1 MKTDL
6 HTESLADRR
15 QGLLDD
21 YQEWQPLA
29 LHDHLSR
36 CVSRYRDRAYLLYDD
51 RELSYQDVDELSRQY
66 ASALSNLGVRP
77 GDHVGLLMA
86 NHLELPVLRYALSR
100 LGAVA
105 VSFNFRLVASDL
117 AYVMR
122 HSRCRM
128 LITMDDHEGTD
139 YLDLLEEIQPGWQ
152 AGERDNLPDLESVVV
167 RTERPPMPGCSRLR
181 DLLDDGRTSDLATI
195 DVDPTTPSD
204 ILYTS
209 GTTGLPK
216 AVVLTHD
223 ALLRSAF
230 SSALSR
236 GFDQRW
242 RILFS
247 LPMYHVF
254 GLTEG
259 LLASSFTGGAVIPR
273 QSFTPADHFTAVERH
288 RADDILCVPTMTIAM
303 LEDPSIADYD
313 LSSLRALFSAG
324 APSPEWV
331 WRRAKE
337 AFGVHELITGYGMT
351 EMSGSLVITMPDDTL
366 DHLTNTIGTLK
377 MAGPAGDDD
386 YGLCDLVVV
395 DPGSGDPL
403 PSDATGEWRWRGP
416 VMTAGFW
423 DGTTVSPVSE
433 DGWLPSGDLGYRDS
447 DGYFHITGR
456 SKEVYKSGGEL
467 VQPSEIE
474 ALINRIEG
482 VVQSYVVGVPDE
494 RWGEVGWAYV
504 VAATGATVSAE
515 DIEAQ
520 CRRSVARFKV
530 PKKVVF
536 IDFDDLPKTATGKV
550 QKFKLVEST
559 P

>member
-1 MKTDL
+1 MKTDRP
-6 HTESLADRR
+6 TASLADRR
-15 QGLLDD
+15 QALLDG
-21 YQEWQPLA
+21 YEAWRPLA
-29 LHDHLSR
+29 LHDHLAQ
-36 CVSRYRDRAYLLYDD
+36 CVARYADRPYLLFDDRA
-51 RELSYQDVDELSRQY
+51 LSYRDVDELSQRY
-66 ASALSNLGVRP
+66 AAALREVGVRP

-86 NHLELPVLRYALSR
+86 NHQELPVLRYALSR

-105 VSFNFRLVASDL
+105 VSFNFRLGVSDL
-117 AYVMR
+117 AYVIR
-122 HSRCRM
+122 HSRCRV

-139 YLDLLEEIQPGWQ
+139 YLALLETMQPEWRL
-152 AGERDNLPDLESVVV
+152 GERGNLPDLESVVV
-167 RTERPPMPGCSRLR
+167 RTDGPPTAGCHRLR
-181 DLLDDGRTSDLATI
+181 DLLNSGHASDPVTV
-195 DVDPTTPSD
+195 DVDPTSPSD

-216 AVVLTHD
+216 AVVLSHD

-236 GFDQRW
+236 GFDQGW

-259 LLASSFTGGAVIPR
+259 LLASTFTGGAVIPR
-273 QSFTPADHFTAVERH
+273 QSFTPGDHFAAIERH

-303 LEDPSIADYD
+303 LEDPSITTYD

-337 AFGVHELITGYGMT
+337 AFGVNELITGYGMT

-366 DHLTNTIGTLK
+366 DHLTNSIGTMK
-377 MAGPAGDDD
+377 MAGPAGDERF
-386 YGLCDLVVV
+386 GLCDLCIV
-395 DPGSGDPL
+395 DPSSGERL
-403 PSDATGEWRWRGP
+403 ASDATGEWRWQGP

-423 DGTTVSPVSE
+423 DGTAIRPVSE
-433 DGWLPSGDLGYRDS
+433 DGWLSSGDLGYRDS

-456 SKEVYKSGGEL
+456 SKEVFKSGGEL
-467 VQPSEIE
+467 VQPSEVE
-474 ALINRIEG
+474 SMINRIDG
-482 VVQSYVVGVPDE
+482 VTQSFVVGVPDE

-504 VAATGATVSAE
+504 VPAPGAELSVE
-515 DIEAQ
+515 DIEAE
-520 CRRSVARFKV
+520 CRRSLARFKV
-530 PKKVVF
+530 PKRVLF
-536 IDFDDLPKTATGKV
+536 ISADELPKTATGKV
-550 QKFKLVEST
+550 QKFKLVESMS
-559 P
+559 